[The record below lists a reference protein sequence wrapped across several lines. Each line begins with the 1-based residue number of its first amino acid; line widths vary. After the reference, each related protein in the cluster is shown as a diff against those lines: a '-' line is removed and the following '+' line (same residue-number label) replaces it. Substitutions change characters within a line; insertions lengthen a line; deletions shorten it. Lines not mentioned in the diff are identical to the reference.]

1 MLCRDMETS
10 KVSIAREVIS
20 PLVDNESVD
29 VVFDGKGLGR
39 GNRLYVTVRSDRT
52 FPDYQ
57 PDKNPVGKLGAP
69 WTLATWPEVVALR
82 LAGQITKI
90 ECRPDVETGE

>member
-1 MLCRDMETS
+1 MLCRDLATDT
-10 KVSIAREVIS
+10 VSVAREVVS
-20 PLVDNESVD
+20 PLANNESVD

-39 GNRLYVTVRSDRT
+39 GNMLYVAVRSDRT
-52 FPDYQ
+52 FPGYQ
-57 PDKNPVGKLGAP
+57 PDKKPVGKLGDP
-69 WTLATWPEVVALR
+69 WTLATWSEVVALR